1 MAHYIRKAHLYYDRR
16 FDLFFA
22 DNLLCCNYSDIEDI
36 QNRFRELKA
45 NPHDTISL
53 MSHNIPI
60 PITSTIFP
68 IILTGLWHEKNGVML
83 HPRHKYCLLSA
94 PSATSRPPPLT
105 GKKKHQSQRSTSE
118 SIASAWNRY
127 RFPPRC
133 RVCLNSDLSTGTPDG
148 SSMTASD
155 LSGPSATMTS
165 A

>member
-22 DNLLCCNYSDIEDI
+22 DNLLCCYYSDIEDI

-53 MSHNIPI
+53 MSHSIPI
-60 PITSTIFP
+60 PITSTIVP

-105 GKKKHQSQRSTSE
+105 GKKSTKVSGVHPNQSHPHGTGTGSLRGA
-118 SIASAWNRY
+118 ASA
-127 RFPPRC
+127 
-133 RVCLNSDLSTGTPDG
+133 
-148 SSMTASD
+148 
-155 LSGPSATMTS
+155 
-165 A
+165 